1 MTVAEA
7 IKTGILFEKK
17 VHATYAAAAKRA
29 EDATAKKVFA
39 TLAEEEQGHINYLE
53 SRLAEWQRDGRV
65 ANEKLRTVLP
75 AAERIKAGV
84 KRMRAQVAQRKGNH
98 AAELDSLRQALA
110 AEEET
115 SAFYLQMVRELP
127 AEGQELFARFLDI
140 EDGHA
145 AIVQAEID
153 SVNQMGF
160 WFDLK
165 EFDLEL
171 G

>member
-1 MTVAEA
+1 MTIAEA

-29 EDATAKKVFA
+29 EDPIAQKVFA

-53 SRLAEWQRDGRV
+53 SRLSEWQTDGRL
-65 ANEKLRTVLP
+65 AGEELHTVLP
-75 AAERIKAGV
+75 AAARVREGV
-84 KRMRAQVAQRKGNH
+84 KRLRAQVAKRKGSH
-98 AAELDSLRQALA
+98 AAELESLRQALA

-115 SAFYLQMVRELP
+115 SAFYLQMVRDLP
-127 AEGQELFARFLDI
+127 PEGQELFARFLEI

-145 AIVQAEID
+145 AVVQAEID

-171 G
+171 A

>member
-1 MTVAEA
+1 MTVEEA
-7 IKTGILFEKK
+7 IKTAIVYEKK
-17 VHATYAAAAKRA
+17 VHATYLKAVDRA
-29 EDATAKKVFA
+29 EDPIAKKVFS

-53 SRLAEWQRDGRV
+53 SRLTEWQRDGQLSD
-65 ANEKLRTVLP
+65 EKLRTVLP
-75 AAERIKAGV
+75 AAERIKLGV
-84 KRMRAQVAQRKGNH
+84 KRLRSQVAQRKGNH

-115 SAFYLQMVRELP
+115 SGFYLRMVRELP
-127 AEGQELFARFLDI
+127 PEGQELFGRFLEI

-145 AIVQAEID
+145 AVVQAEID
-153 SVNQMGF
+153 NVNQMGF

>member
-1 MTVAEA
+1 
-7 IKTGILFEKK
+7 
-17 VHATYAAAAKRA
+17 
-29 EDATAKKVFA
+29 
-39 TLAEEEQGHINYLE
+39 LAEEEQGHINYLE
-53 SRLAEWQRDGRV
+53 SRLIEWQRDGRLSD
-65 ANEKLRTVLP
+65 EKLRTVLP
-75 AAERIKAGV
+75 AAERIKVGV
-84 KRMRAQVAQRKGNH
+84 KRLRSQVAQRKGNH

-115 SAFYLQMVRELP
+115 SAFYLLMVRELP
-127 AEGQELFARFLDI
+127 PEGQELFSRFLEI

-145 AIVQAEID
+145 AVVQAEID

>member
-1 MTVAEA
+1 MTIEEA

-17 VHATYAAAAKRA
+17 VHATYLAAAKRA
-29 EDATAKKVFA
+29 EDPTAKKVFS
-39 TLAEEEQGHINYLE
+39 TLAEEELGHITYLE
-53 SRLAEWQRDGRV
+53 SRLVEWQRDRHLSD
-65 ANEKLRTVLP
+65 EKLKTVLP
-75 AAERIKAGV
+75 SSERLKSGLQ
-84 KRMRAQVAQRKGNH
+84 RLRSQVAQRRGSQPK
-98 AAELDSLRQALA
+98 ELDSLRKALA

-115 SAFYLQMVRELP
+115 STFYINMVRELP
-127 AEGQELFARFLDI
+127 AEGQQLFSRFLEI